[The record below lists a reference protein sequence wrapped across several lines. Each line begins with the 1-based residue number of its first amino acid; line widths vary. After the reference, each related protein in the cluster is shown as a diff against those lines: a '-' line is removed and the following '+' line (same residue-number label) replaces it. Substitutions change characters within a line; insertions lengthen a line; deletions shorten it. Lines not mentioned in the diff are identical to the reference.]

1 MYPFKICK
9 RNSIIFPLSTFSIIF
24 FLMTGFE
31 LHMTNITEKMILQNV
46 VVAVF
51 VVVQSFG
58 HVFTAPWTAICKAS
72 LFLISQGL
80 LKLIFIESMM
90 PPNHFIFCLPFS
102 SCLQFFPALGSF
114 SVSQIPASGSQSI
127 GASASA
133 SVLPMNIYGGFPL
146 GLTGFISV
154 LCKGLSRIFSS
165 TTVWKYLF
173 ILQCPTFILVKF
185 SHLYMTNGKCW
196 LSSIF
201 F

>member
-1 MYPFKICK
+1 MS
-9 RNSIIFPLSTFSIIF
+9 NSLQPHRLQHTKPPCPPLSLRVCSNSCPLRRWCYPTVSSS
-24 FLMTGFE
+24 
-31 LHMTNITEKMILQNV
+31 
-46 VVAVF
+46 VARF
-51 VVVQSFG
+51 
-58 HVFTAPWTAICKAS
+58 
-72 LFLISQGL
+72 
-80 LKLIFIESMM
+80 
-90 PPNHFIFCLPFS
+90 

-146 GLTGFISV
+146 GLTGFISL

-201 F
+201 FNYVKLQNS